1 MLDLEKERDHPY
13 WVTMLNMMHCS
24 FAFCCW
30 FHNYEVVGVVLRLGV
45 DLLAVYLFCEYL
57 FSFVD
62 YNFVDVFGFD
72 GLRIEE

>member
-45 DLLAVYLFCEYL
+45 DLLAAYLFVSIYLVLLITTLLTFLALMGCE
-57 FSFVD
+57 
-62 YNFVDVFGFD
+62 
-72 GLRIEE
+72 

>member
-1 MLDLEKERDHPY
+1 
-13 WVTMLNMMHCS
+13 MHYS
-24 FAFCCW
+24 FAFCYW
-30 FHNYEVVGVVLRLGV
+30 FHDCEIVDVVLRPGV

-72 GLRIEE
+72 GLRLEEQV

>member
-1 MLDLEKERDHPY
+1 
-13 WVTMLNMMHCS
+13 MHCS

-62 YNFVDVFGFD
+62 YNVVDIFGFD
-72 GLRIEE
+72 GLRLEEQV